1 MVTYQLS
8 AENLE
13 RLKQVSPGSYER
25 MKGGIGKMDISSWTK
40 SSGLF
45 LKAED
50 IKKNPQGVFVI
61 TDEGQMVK
69 SEKFGTEQFHLSG
82 EFAGEEKTLTLS
94 KTNGRTVEKALGTDT
109 KKWIGHSL
117 SFDLYRVK
125 TSDGKMVDAINVALV
140 K

>member
-1 MVTYQLS
+1 V
-8 AENLE
+8 
-13 RLKQVSPGSYER
+13 K
-25 MKGGIGKMDISSWTK
+25 KIDISNWTK

-45 LKAED
+45 LKADD
-50 IKKNPQGVFVI
+50 IKKNPQALFVI

>member
-1 MVTYQLS
+1 
-8 AENLE
+8 
-13 RLKQVSPGSYER
+13 
-25 MKGGIGKMDISSWTK
+25 MDISTWTK
-40 SSGLF
+40 KSNSF

-50 IKKNPQGVFVI
+50 IKKSPQGVFVI

-69 SEKFGTEQFHLSG
+69 SEKFGTEQFHISG

-94 KTNGRTVEKALGTDT
+94 KTNGRTVEKTLGTDT
-109 KKWIGHSL
+109 QKWIGHSL

-125 TSDGKMVDAINVALV
+125 TSDGKMVDAINVASV

>member
-1 MVTYQLS
+1 MIFKKREV
-8 AENLE
+8 
-13 RLKQVSPGSYER
+13 K
-25 MKGGIGKMDISSWTK
+25 KIDISNWTK
-40 SSGLF
+40 KSNTF
-45 LKAED
+45 LKSDD
-50 IKKNPQGVFVI
+50 IKKSPQAVFVI

-69 SEKFGTEQFHLSG
+69 SEKFGTEQFHISG
-82 EFAGEEKTLTLS
+82 EFAGEERTLTLS

-125 TSDGKMVDAINVALV
+125 TSDGKMVDAINVSSV

>member
-1 MVTYQLS
+1 MVYQLS
-8 AENLE
+8 PENLE
-13 RLKQVSPGSYER
+13 RLKQVNPSSYEKL
-25 MKGGIGKMDISSWTK
+25 KGGIETMDISAWTK
-40 SSGLF
+40 SSGTF
-45 LKAED
+45 LKADD

-69 SEKFGTEQFHLSG
+69 SEKFGTEQFHISG

-94 KTNGRTVEKALGTDT
+94 KTNGRTVEKTLGTDT

-125 TSDGKMVDAINVALV
+125 TSDGKMVDAINVASV